1 VSLDPWRY
9 CRECQRVRPSEGF
22 RSMAA
27 DGSKKRTVC
36 AECAEKIRKFREEA
50 RNRANLQT

>member
-1 VSLDPWRY
+1 VSYPNDRY

>member
-1 VSLDPWRY
+1 MVHDTVKY
-9 CRECQRVRPSEGF
+9 CFECKLIRPRDGF

-36 AECAEKIRKFREEA
+36 AECVEKIRKFRERAASAKREA
-50 RNRANLQT
+50 K